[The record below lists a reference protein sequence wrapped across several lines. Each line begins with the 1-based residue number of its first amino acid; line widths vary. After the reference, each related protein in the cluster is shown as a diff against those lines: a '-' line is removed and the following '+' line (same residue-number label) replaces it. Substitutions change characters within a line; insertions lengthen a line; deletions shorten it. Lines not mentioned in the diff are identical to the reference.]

1 MADEMVLKFYRH
13 GEKAAGIGL
22 KCQLCGKRWAQQQ

>member
-1 MADEMVLKFYRH
+1 MSDETVMKFYRH

-22 KCQLCGKRWAQQQ
+22 KCQLCGKR